1 MARVFLIAAALNFL
15 CAVTQGKEWRGIVP
29 LKSSR
34 SEVERRFGLPD
45 KWGYY
50 NLKDERVSIE
60 YSDGP
65 CQGYYI
71 NLGRDNCKCLVPRD
85 TVMSIFSESRG
96 NRSFSEL
103 KLDLTRFSKAA
114 IAPHPHTFEY
124 SDPSEGIDYEVD
136 ESENRIISITYYES
150 PHDCQGVIYSLRP
163 QYRNSWNSIIP
174 LHTSRS
180 EVEKR
185 MALPDRRIDTTYVY
199 ETGSEIVSI
208 KYSTGKNCANQSERW
223 NVPKDTVLELVVG
236 QRLPFLLNRLNLDL
250 KQYERVEQV
259 STEVSGVP
267 QFVKYTD
274 ETSGIEI
281 LTRSIEGAEEVVS
294 VRYFPAEKDSS
305 LRCK

>member
-1 MARVFLIAAALNFL
+1 MARLFLIAAALNFL
-15 CAVTQGKEWRGIVP
+15 CSVTQGKEWRGIVP

-50 NLKDERVSIE
+50 NFKDERVSIE

-65 CQGYYI
+65 CQGYYVA
-71 NLGRDNCKCLVPRD
+71 LGRDNCKCLVPRD
-85 TVMSIFSESRG
+85 TVMSIFSESTS

-103 KLDLTRFSKAA
+103 KLDLARFSKTA

-124 SDPSEGIDYEVD
+124 SDPREGIDYEVD
-136 ESENRIISITYYES
+136 ESENRILNITYYES
-150 PHDCQGVIYSLRP
+150 PRDCQNVIDRLRP
-163 QYRNSWNSIIP
+163 PHRNAWNSIIP

-180 EVEKR
+180 DVEKR
-185 MALPDRRIDTTYVY
+185 LGLPERRFDATYAY
-199 ETGSEIVSI
+199 QTGSEIITI
-208 KYSTGKNCANQSERW
+208 KYSADKNCASQSDKW
-223 NVPKDTVLELVVG
+223 NVPRDTVLELVVG

-250 KQYERVEQV
+250 ERYERVEQR

-281 LTRSIEGAEEVVS
+281 LSRSIEGAEEVVS
-294 VRYFPAEKDSS
+294 IRYFPAEKDSS